1 MLPPEGGEWLGE
13 TRAAPPPRIQHTPSG
28 AEKLVTIE
36 GEITGVTVTEL
47 ETDHREVCLFLQL
60 ACGYSFVCHY
70 PVGFLTNETE
80 QLGRQ
85 LFPRLPDSL

>member
-1 MLPPEGGEWLGE
+1 MVGRNKGSTTAQNPTHALGS
-13 TRAAPPPRIQHTPSG
+13 RKAGYHRR
-28 AEKLVTIE
+28 
-36 GEITGVTVTEL
+36 EITGVTVTEL
-47 ETDHREVCLFLQL
+47 ETDHREGCLFLQL